1 MSAIALEE
9 VFEQNR
15 LNLTIVNDMSE
26 NEKVSILLEFSD
38 GKLAIEFPEDY
49 PEEAPI
55 FSPCFEKL
63 DDHVMSFIL
72 KTSWERFKNDTFRLD
87 RLMDEFEFSLLPGKF
102 NTKHKP

>member
-15 LNLTIVNDMSE
+15 ANLTIVNDMSE
-26 NEKVSILLEFSD
+26 NEKVSVVFNYTD
-38 GKLAIEFPEDY
+38 GKLFIEFTEDY

-55 FSPCFEKL
+55 FSPSFEKL

-72 KTSWERFKNDTFRLD
+72 KTSWDRFKNDTFRLD
-87 RLMDEFEFSLLPGKF
+87 RLMDEFEISLLPGEF
-102 NTKHKP
+102 